1 MHNLQSVYL
10 SCIPLGYAL
19 SGNAG
24 FLESRLYPSAPSNWT
39 ATEKQTFIRLYC
51 HIIITHQSAGALN
64 FTRGH
69 VPAWQGQTEL
79 NSLESLT
86 GRVKSHKPILLIMF
100 TVKFLTFKQPGWYLN
115 FCECLWKTWL
125 FGQKNIRLQ
134 NERHFVEN
142 NTVIMQ
148 HVSKMQ

>member
-1 MHNLQSVYL
+1 MRLPLLYSFRI
-10 SCIPLGYAL
+10 SSFRKPWIP
-19 SGNAG
+19 SESSP
-24 FLESRLYPSAPSNWT
+24 FCTMLEDSNWKT
-39 ATEKQTFIRLYC
+39 GVYSFL
-51 HIIITHQSAGALN
+51 
-64 FTRGH
+64 
-69 VPAWQGQTEL
+69 VPHHHHSWISRVPQLSQGDLHLPDSQTEQ

-86 GRVKSHKPILLIMF
+86 GTVKSCKPILLILF
-100 TVKFLTFKQPGWYLN
+100 TVKSLTFKQPVWYLN
-115 FCECLWKTWL
+115 FWECLWKTWL